1 MKPLVKY
8 TCMSLRADQNLLRY
22 PVIFLFKIETKEYPT
37 SNRMKKTKKK
47 KKDMKTRYCRIIYIY
62 GATLHGL
69 FGGFFGVFVWMS
81 FRGCFCF
88 SVLIR

>member
-47 KKDMKTRYCRIIYIY
+47 KKT
-62 GATLHGL
+62 
-69 FGGFFGVFVWMS
+69 
-81 FRGCFCF
+81 
-88 SVLIR
+88 